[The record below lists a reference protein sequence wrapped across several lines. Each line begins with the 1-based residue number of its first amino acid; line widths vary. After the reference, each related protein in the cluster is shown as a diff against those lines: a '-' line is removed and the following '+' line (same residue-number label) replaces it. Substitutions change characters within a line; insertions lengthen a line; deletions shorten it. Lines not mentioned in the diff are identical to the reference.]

1 MASHPAVL
9 IAGAVIN
16 CLGTGVLLPP
26 LVTAAMSRLDYA
38 DRGRGTGLWTAAFF
52 LGEFV
57 CPVALI
63 GVAAATGS
71 LAGAVAVLG
80 AASAATAAGLWLARR
95 RAAAPAEV
103 SPARPG
109 PAPAVGSGTPASST

>member
-16 CLGTGVLLPP
+16 CLGTGVLLPS

-63 GVAAATGS
+63 GVAAAGS
-71 LAGAVAVLG
+71 LAGAVVVLG

-109 PAPAVGSGTPASST
+109 PAPDVGSETPASST